1 MARVVLIFL
10 RTRVAGYPFDVIKTR
25 VQCVRVEAPSAGGRQ
40 AVPPFGIVATART
53 MAGAEGM
60 GVFYR
65 GLGLKLAR
73 AVPMSMIGFFAYEV
87 AAKQLRAMLAAPSLP
102 PDAADRVRD

>member
-1 MARVVLIFL
+1 
-10 RTRVAGYPFDVIKTR
+10 
-25 VQCVRVEAPSAGGRQ
+25 
-40 AVPPFGIVATART
+40 

-87 AAKQLRAMLAAPSLP
+87 AAKQLRVMLATPSLP
-102 PDAADRVRD
+102 PAAAEASRG